1 MSTKAN
7 PTLIGVFVLGAILI
21 AIGAVFFFGSADL
34 FAKKQTYV
42 SYFTQ
47 SISGLSV
54 GSNVKFKGVNIGKV
68 TQILLGIG
76 GKDQPAYAKVFYQVD
91 QNIIV
96 RDFGRGNPHFNLFDI
111 DTDEATGGPGV
122 TRSLGFRELDK
133 RSIVCIDRFHQGASA
148 VHLS

>member
-7 PTLIGVFVLGAILI
+7 PTLIGVFVLGAIVI
-21 AIGAVFFFGSADL
+21 AIGAVVFFGSADL

-76 GKDQPAYAKVFYQVD
+76 GKDQPGRNAQQRVAPGGGGHLGGLKQEAAAAIMNLLERGERCLV
-91 QNIIV
+91 IGGE
-96 RDFGRGNPHFNLFDI
+96 FGSDRHEI
-111 DTDEATGGPGV
+111 SRA
-122 TRSLGFRELDK
+122 REVAE
-133 RSIVCIDRFHQGASA
+133 SIE
-148 VHLS
+148 